1 MGGQSDWMILEDFSN
16 LGDSMILWSPTAW
29 SITHSLGRSECL
41 GQGLGLLLLSWVPLG
56 LAWV

>member
-1 MGGQSDWMILEDFSN
+1 MILEDFSN